1 MAETVRLVI
10 DGKEVTA
17 ESGRTVLEAAREAGI
32 HIPTLC
38 NHESLPPYGACR
50 FCIVEVTV
58 PGRKAR
64 LQASCGMPVVAG
76 MEVKTQ
82 SERVRKT
89 RRILAELMLARCPD
103 SSVVRELAAQV
114 GVTQTRFRQLPGL
127 SSTIVGKSGCIMC
140 GMCVRLCDHV
150 MRISALAFEG
160 RGIRRRVTTP
170 FGQPT
175 EVCLTCGA
183 CSSICPTQAIE
194 HLRIR
199 PHAPTRIPSEFEMGM
214 AHRKPVYI
222 PFPQAVPRVPVIDR
236 ENCINF
242 KTGGCK
248 VCEDNCG
255 AKAIDHSQQPQTR
268 ELRVGTIVIATG
280 FSLFDAGQMPRYG
293 YGRYKNVFNSL
304 EFERLCHASGPT
316 GGKIVTREGKVPAA
330 VAILHC
336 IGSRDENHLKYC
348 SRVCCMYSL
357 KFAHLVKE
365 KTGAEVYNLY
375 IDIRAFGKGYEEFYK
390 RLLGEG
396 VQFIRGKAAEV
407 TDAAETPEERG
418 KLIVVCED
426 TLLGLTRRLPVDMVI
441 LSSGLRPAKGAE
453 KVAQTFA
460 LSCSQGDFF
469 LEKHPK
475 LAPVDT
481 ASDGIFLAGAC
492 QGPKDIPDA
501 VAQGGAAA
509 AGALSLMDRGKF
521 VLEPVTAEIKEEL
534 CAGCK
539 LCIGNCPYQAITYDA
554 DKRISVVARE
564 LCKGCGTCVAGCPSG
579 AAQQENFEDRQVFA
593 EIAGVLA

>member
-1 MAETVRLVI
+1 MPRLVI
-10 DGKEVTA
+10 NGREVTT
-17 ESGRTVLEAAREAGI
+17 ERGRTILQAAQEAGI

-38 NHESLPPYGACR
+38 SHESLIPYGACR
-50 FCIVEVTV
+50 FCIVEVTQK
-58 PGRKAR
+58 GRSR
-64 LQASCGMPVVAG
+64 LVTSCTLPAADGQDVQTASP
-76 MEVKTQ
+76 
-82 SERVRKT
+82 RVLRI
-89 RRILAELMLARCPD
+89 RRVLAELMLARSPQSKVIQD
-103 SSVVRELAAQV
+103 LAAEL
-114 GVTQTRFRQLPGL
+114 GVTKTRLRQPPGS
-127 SSTIVGKSGCIMC
+127 SSTIVGESGCILC
-140 GMCVRLCDHV
+140 GMCVRLCDDV
-150 MRISALAFEG
+150 MKISALAFEG
-160 RGIRRRVTTP
+160 RGARRRVTTP

-214 AHRKPVYI
+214 THRKPVYI

-236 ENCINF
+236 DNCINF

-255 AKAIDHSQQPQTR
+255 AKAIDHKQEAQTK
-268 ELRVGTIVIATG
+268 ELRVGTIIIATG

-293 YGRYKNVFNSL
+293 YGRLKNVVSAL

-316 GGKIVTREGKVPAA
+316 GGKIVTREGKTPAA

-336 IGSRDENHLKYC
+336 LGSRDENHLTYC

-390 RLLGEG
+390 RLLSEG
-396 VQFIRGKAAEV
+396 VHFIRGKAAEV
-407 TDAAETPEERG
+407 TDAAETAEERG
-418 KLIVVCED
+418 KLVVVCED

-441 LSSGLRPAKGAE
+441 LSSGLRPAKGSE
-453 KVAQTFA
+453 KVARAFS

-521 VLEPVTAEIKEEL
+521 VLEPMTAEIKEEL

-539 LCIGNCPYQAITYDA
+539 LCIGNCPYQAITYDVE
-554 DKRISVVARE
+554 KKISVVARE